1 MFTNVKSGQEIGL
14 AIGNVFLA
22 GLGLFISLSLCTF
35 VMKKYLRNVELMPA
49 TLVYKFGGAS
59 VKDAPAL
66 RNLYDILFPR
76 LQTNTVIV
84 VSAMGKTTNALEAI
98 LTKKLAGEDYGTE
111 WNALKNFHQ
120 DLCAELFPESHPVGE
135 QLEVFFA
142 KAMASLQV
150 QVTKANYDEV
160 YDQVV
165 CFGELLSSLIVSEYL
180 GFRGLTIQWKD
191 AREVIHTDS
200 DFRFAKIDWDKTRS
214 ACQEKWR
221 KSLDSSPILTQ
232 GFIGANTE
240 GKTTTLGREGS
251 DFTAAI
257 LATCLDAQSVTIWKD
272 VPGVLNADPKLFDS
286 TQKFE
291 ELGYREAA
299 EMTYF
304 GASVIHPKTIK
315 PLANAGIPLFV
326 KSFLNPEASGTKIH
340 EHAAP
345 HEVPTLV
352 LKKNQVLVTFKVT
365 DFTFIEERHIQKIYE
380 QLQTL
385 KLRVNMLQVSAITVS
400 IVLDTQLF
408 KLEQLL
414 ESLKGDFEIRYNQ
427 DLELLTILKQK
438 PEAIPSLLEGYQ
450 LLLEQATRNTY
461 QVVRRKK

>member
-1 MFTNVKSGQEIGL
+1 MS
-14 AIGNVFLA
+14 
-22 GLGLFISLSLCTF
+22 
-35 VMKKYLRNVELMPA
+35 A

-66 RNLYDILFPR
+66 RNLYDILLPR
-76 LQTNTVIV
+76 LQTSTVIV

-98 LTKKLAGEDYGTE
+98 LTKKLAGVDYASE
-111 WNALKNFHQ
+111 WNALKNFHK
-120 DLCAELFPESHPVGE
+120 DLCAELFPESHPVRE
-135 QLEVFFA
+135 QLETFFSA
-142 KAMASLQV
+142 AREALQA
-150 QVTKANYDEV
+150 QVSKANYDEV

-180 GFRGLTIQWKD
+180 GFRGLPNRWQD

-200 DFRFAKIDWDKTRS
+200 DYRFAKIDWDKTRS
-214 ACQEKWR
+214 ACQEKWGDM
-221 KSLDSSPILTQ
+221 LHTSPILTQ
-232 GFIGANTE
+232 GFIGSDTQ

-326 KSFLNPEASGTKIH
+326 KSFLNPDASGTKIH

-365 DFTFIEERHIQKIYE
+365 DFTFIEEKHIQKIYE
-380 QLQTL
+380 QLQVL

-408 KLEQLL
+408 KLEQLV
-414 ESLKGDFEIRYNQ
+414 ESLKTAFEIRYNEE
-427 DLELLTILKQK
+427 LELLTILK
-438 PEAIPSLLEGYQ
+438 PRVEEIPNLMEGYT
-450 LLLEQATRNTY
+450 LLLEQTTRTTY
-461 QVVRRKK
+461 QAVRRKK

>member
-1 MFTNVKSGQEIGL
+1 MS
-14 AIGNVFLA
+14 
-22 GLGLFISLSLCTF
+22 
-35 VMKKYLRNVELMPA
+35 A

-66 RNLYDILFPR
+66 RNLYDILLPR
-76 LQTNTVIV
+76 LQTSTVIV

-98 LTKKLAGEDYGTE
+98 LTKKLAGEDYTSE
-111 WNALKNFHQ
+111 WNALKNFHK

-135 QLEVFFA
+135 QLETFFSA
-142 KAMASLQV
+142 AREALQA
-150 QVTKANYDEV
+150 QVSKANYDEI

-180 GFRGLTIQWKD
+180 GFRGLPNRWQD

-200 DFRFAKIDWDKTRS
+200 DYRFAKIDWDKTRS
-214 ACQEKWR
+214 ACQEKWGDM
-221 KSLDSSPILTQ
+221 LHTSPILTQ
-232 GFIGANTE
+232 GFIGSDTQ

-326 KSFLNPEASGTKIH
+326 KSFLNPDASGTKIH

-365 DFTFIEERHIQKIYE
+365 DFTFIEEKHIQKIYE
-380 QLQTL
+380 QLQVL

-408 KLEQLL
+408 KLEQLV
-414 ESLKGDFEIRYNQ
+414 ESLKTAFEIRYNEE
-427 DLELLTILKQK
+427 LELLTILK
-438 PEAIPSLLEGYQ
+438 PRVEEIPSLLEGYT
-450 LLLEQATRNTY
+450 LLLEQTTRTTY
-461 QVVRRKK
+461 QAVRRKK

>member
-1 MFTNVKSGQEIGL
+1 MS
-14 AIGNVFLA
+14 
-22 GLGLFISLSLCTF
+22 
-35 VMKKYLRNVELMPA
+35 A

-66 RNLYDILFPR
+66 RNLYDILLPR
-76 LQTNTVIV
+76 LQTSTVIV

-98 LTKKLAGEDYGTE
+98 LTKKLAGVDYASE
-111 WNALKNFHQ
+111 WNALKNFHK
-120 DLCAELFPESHPVGE
+120 DLCAELFPESHPVRE
-135 QLEVFFA
+135 QLETFFSA
-142 KAMASLQV
+142 AREALQA
-150 QVTKANYDEV
+150 QVSKANYDEV

-180 GFRGLTIQWKD
+180 GFRGLPNRWQD

-200 DFRFAKIDWDKTRS
+200 DYRFAKIDWDKTRS
-214 ACQEKWR
+214 ACQEKWGDM
-221 KSLDSSPILTQ
+221 LHTSPILTQ
-232 GFIGANTE
+232 GFIGSDTQ

-365 DFTFIEERHIQKIYE
+365 DFTFIEEKHIQKIYE
-380 QLQTL
+380 QLQVL

-408 KLEQLL
+408 KLEQLV
-414 ESLKGDFEIRYNQ
+414 ESLKTAFEIRYNEE
-427 DLELLTILKQK
+427 LELLTILK
-438 PEAIPSLLEGYQ
+438 PRVEEIPNLMEGYT
-450 LLLEQATRNTY
+450 LLLEQTTRTTY
-461 QVVRRKK
+461 QAVRRKK

>member
-1 MFTNVKSGQEIGL
+1 MS
-14 AIGNVFLA
+14 
-22 GLGLFISLSLCTF
+22 
-35 VMKKYLRNVELMPA
+35 A

-66 RNLYDILFPR
+66 RNLYDILLPR
-76 LQTNTVIV
+76 LQTSTVIV

-98 LTKKLAGEDYGTE
+98 LTKKLAGEDYASE
-111 WNALKNFHQ
+111 WNALKNFHK
-120 DLCAELFPESHPVGE
+120 DLCVELFPESHLVGE
-135 QLEVFFA
+135 QLETFFSA
-142 KAMASLQV
+142 AREALQA
-150 QVTKANYDEV
+150 QVSKANYDEV

-180 GFRGLTIQWKD
+180 GFRGLPNRWQD

-200 DFRFAKIDWDKTRS
+200 DYRFAKIDWDKTRS
-214 ACQEKWR
+214 ACQEKWGDM
-221 KSLDSSPILTQ
+221 LHTSPILTQ
-232 GFIGANTE
+232 GFIGSDTQ

-326 KSFLNPEASGTKIH
+326 KSFLNPDASGTKIH

-365 DFTFIEERHIQKIYE
+365 DFTFIEEKHIQKIYE
-380 QLQTL
+380 QLQVL

-408 KLEQLL
+408 KLEQLV
-414 ESLKGDFEIRYNQ
+414 ESLKTAFEIRYNEE
-427 DLELLTILKQK
+427 LELLTILK
-438 PEAIPSLLEGYQ
+438 PRVEEIPSLLEGYTV
-450 LLLEQATRNTY
+450 LLEQTTRTTY
-461 QVVRRKK
+461 QAVRRKK

>member
-1 MFTNVKSGQEIGL
+1 MS
-14 AIGNVFLA
+14 
-22 GLGLFISLSLCTF
+22 
-35 VMKKYLRNVELMPA
+35 A

-66 RNLYDILFPR
+66 RNLYDILLPR
-76 LQTNTVIV
+76 LQTSTVIV

-98 LTKKLAGEDYGTE
+98 LTKKLAGEDYASE
-111 WNALKNFHQ
+111 WNALKNFHK
-120 DLCAELFPESHPVGE
+120 DLCAELFPESHPIGE
-135 QLEVFFA
+135 QLEIFFSA
-142 KAMASLQV
+142 AREALQA
-150 QVTKANYDEV
+150 QVSKANYDEV

-180 GFRGLTIQWKD
+180 RFRGLPNRWQD

-200 DFRFAKIDWDKTRS
+200 DYRFAKIDWDKTRT
-214 ACQEKWR
+214 ACQEKW
-221 KSLDSSPILTQ
+221 KYILHTSPILTQ
-232 GFIGANTE
+232 GFIGSDTQ

-257 LATCLDAQSVTIWKD
+257 VATCLDAQSVTIWKD

-345 HEVPTLV
+345 QEVPTLV

-365 DFTFIEERHIQKIYE
+365 DFTFIEEKHIHQIYE
-380 QLQTL
+380 QLQVL

-408 KLEQLL
+408 KLEQLV
-414 ESLKGDFEIRYNQ
+414 ESLKAAFEIRYNE
-427 DLELLTILKQK
+427 DLELLTILK
-438 PEAIPSLLEGYQ
+438 PRVEEIPNLMDGYA
-450 LLLEQATRNTY
+450 LLLEQTTRTTY
-461 QVVRRKK
+461 QAVRRKK

>member
-1 MFTNVKSGQEIGL
+1 MS
-14 AIGNVFLA
+14 
-22 GLGLFISLSLCTF
+22 
-35 VMKKYLRNVELMPA
+35 A

-66 RNLYDILFPR
+66 RNLYDILLPR
-76 LQTNTVIV
+76 LQTSTVIV

-98 LTKKLAGEDYGTE
+98 LTKKLAGEDYASE
-111 WNALKNFHQ
+111 WTALKNFHK
-120 DLCAELFPESHPVGE
+120 DLCAELFPESHPVRE
-135 QLEVFFA
+135 QLETFFSA
-142 KAMASLQV
+142 AREALQA
-150 QVTKANYDEV
+150 QVSKANYDEV

-165 CFGELLSSLIVSEYL
+165 CFGELLSSLIVSEYW
-180 GFRGLTIQWKD
+180 GFRGLPNRWQD

-200 DFRFAKIDWDKTRS
+200 DYRFAKIDWDKTRS
-214 ACQEKWR
+214 ACQEKWGDM
-221 KSLDSSPILTQ
+221 LHTSPILTQ
-232 GFIGANTE
+232 GFIGSDTK

-365 DFTFIEERHIQKIYE
+365 DFTFIEEKHIQKIYE
-380 QLQTL
+380 QLQVL

-408 KLEQLL
+408 KLEQLV
-414 ESLKGDFEIRYNQ
+414 ESLKTAFEIRYNEE
-427 DLELLTILKQK
+427 LELLTSLK
-438 PEAIPSLLEGYQ
+438 PRVEEIPTLMEGYA
-450 LLLEQATRNTY
+450 LLLEQTTRTTY
-461 QVVRRKK
+461 QAVRRKK

>member
-1 MFTNVKSGQEIGL
+1 MS
-14 AIGNVFLA
+14 
-22 GLGLFISLSLCTF
+22 
-35 VMKKYLRNVELMPA
+35 A

-66 RNLYDILFPR
+66 RNLYDILLPR

-98 LTKKLAGEDYGTE
+98 LTKKLAGEDYASE
-111 WNALKNFHQ
+111 WNALKNFHK
-120 DLCAELFPESHPVGE
+120 DLCAELFSESHPVGE
-135 QLEVFFA
+135 KLEGFFA
-142 KAMASLQV
+142 EALEALQV
-150 QVTKANYDEV
+150 GVTKANYDEV

-165 CFGELLSSLIVSEYL
+165 CYGELLSSLIVSEYL
-180 GFRGLTIQWKD
+180 RFRGLPNRWQD
-191 AREVIHTDS
+191 AREVIYTDS
-200 DFRFAKIDWDKTRS
+200 DYRFAKIDWDKTRS
-214 ACQEKWR
+214 ACQENWGNM
-221 KSLDSSPILTQ
+221 LHATPILTQ
-232 GFIGANTE
+232 GFIGSDTQ

-326 KSFLNPEASGTKIH
+326 KSFLNPDASGTKIH
-340 EHAAP
+340 ENAAP

-365 DFTFIEERHIQKIYE
+365 DFTFIEEKHIQKIYE
-380 QLQTL
+380 QLQVL

-408 KLEQLL
+408 KLEQLV
-414 ESLKGDFEIRYNQ
+414 ESLKTAFEIRYNEE
-427 DLELLTILKQK
+427 LELLTILKPRVEK
-438 PEAIPSLLEGYQ
+438 IPSLMEGYSV
-450 LLLEQATRNTY
+450 LLEQTTRTTY
-461 QVVRRKK
+461 QAVRRKK

>member
-1 MFTNVKSGQEIGL
+1 MS
-14 AIGNVFLA
+14 
-22 GLGLFISLSLCTF
+22 
-35 VMKKYLRNVELMPA
+35 A

-66 RNLYDILFPR
+66 RNLYDILLPR
-76 LQTNTVIV
+76 LQTSTVIV

-98 LTKKLAGEDYGTE
+98 LTKKLAGEDYTSE
-111 WNALKNFHQ
+111 WNALKNFHK

-135 QLEVFFA
+135 QLETFFSA
-142 KAMASLQV
+142 AREALQA
-150 QVTKANYDEV
+150 QVSKANYDEV

-180 GFRGLTIQWKD
+180 GFRGLPNRWQD

-200 DFRFAKIDWDKTRS
+200 DYRFAKIDWDKTRS
-214 ACQEKWR
+214 ACQEKWGDM
-221 KSLDSSPILTQ
+221 LHTSPILTQ
-232 GFIGANTE
+232 GFIGSDTQ

-365 DFTFIEERHIQKIYE
+365 DFTFIEEKHIQKIYE
-380 QLQTL
+380 QLQVL

-408 KLEQLL
+408 KLEQLV
-414 ESLKGDFEIRYNQ
+414 ESLKTAFEIRYNEE
-427 DLELLTILKQK
+427 LELLTILK
-438 PEAIPSLLEGYQ
+438 PRVEEIPSLMEGYTV
-450 LLLEQATRNTY
+450 LLEQTTRTTY
-461 QVVRRKK
+461 QAVRRKK

>member
-1 MFTNVKSGQEIGL
+1 MS
-14 AIGNVFLA
+14 
-22 GLGLFISLSLCTF
+22 
-35 VMKKYLRNVELMPA
+35 A

-66 RNLYDILFPR
+66 RNLYDILLPR
-76 LQTNTVIV
+76 LQTSTVIV

-98 LTKKLAGEDYGTE
+98 LTKKLAGEDYASE
-111 WNALKNFHQ
+111 WNALKNFHK
-120 DLCAELFPESHPVGE
+120 DLCAELFPESHPVRE
-135 QLEVFFA
+135 QLETFFSA
-142 KAMASLQV
+142 AREALQA
-150 QVTKANYDEV
+150 QVSKANYDEV

-180 GFRGLTIQWKD
+180 GFRGLPNRWQD

-200 DFRFAKIDWDKTRS
+200 DYRFAKIDWDKTRS
-214 ACQEKWR
+214 ACQEKWGDM
-221 KSLDSSPILTQ
+221 LHTSPILTQ
-232 GFIGANTE
+232 GFIGSDTQ

-326 KSFLNPEASGTKIH
+326 KSFLNPDASGTKIH

-365 DFTFIEERHIQKIYE
+365 DFTFIEEKHIQKIYE
-380 QLQTL
+380 QLQVL

-408 KLEQLL
+408 KLEQLV
-414 ESLKGDFEIRYNQ
+414 ESLKTAFEIRYNEE
-427 DLELLTILKQK
+427 LELLTILK
-438 PEAIPSLLEGYQ
+438 PRVEEIPNLMEGYS
-450 LLLEQATRNTY
+450 LLLEQTTRTTY
-461 QVVRRKK
+461 QAVRRKK